1 MRRGYSKSGELAL
14 AKGGYLK
21 MKSNAPWSV
30 KGIERDARETAKD
43 AAKRKGLTVGEWLN
57 QMIYTA
63 GDPQSSGGEVEGL
76 KLRDIITAIE
86 HLHKQVAQTHA
97 AGAENVS
104 EVTHKIGDMVE
115 RVQRLERVK
124 PASGGDSD
132 IAARIQKLEA
142 DSNDRE
148 RINALKAL
156 EKAVTQVAVQ
166 FNTAQ
171 KMTIERLDASE
182 RQLQEFAER
191 VDGGDGGGSDLGFV
205 KDAIDGL
212 SARIARTEK
221 LASEAAAQTQGASG
235 GADPA
240 FVESTGNRLRVLG
253 DEIKRSGDQIR
264 TFENTIAKLSGQ
276 IDAAER
282 RNAEGLQK
290 VMETLAELQSNS
302 GKQAPSGASRKEIDV
317 AVAAAARETDA
328 RFEKL
333 QSSVESL
340 TKRLETSGAAPVVTS
355 PEQPSPLPA
364 STEPAPAE
372 PDAATQAAEPSDDAK
387 DQDATGKSPL
397 SSLAAALGFGDKG
410 DDDKHRNDKDR
421 DEAASDDTLS
431 AAVKASAE
439 DAAPQSDEDPF
450 SFADEIDAALDEV
463 SAGDDAKD
471 DFSFELDD
479 EPRGAV
485 EDAVDNDA
493 DAEAQALLSEV
504 HGVFGMNP
512 QDGASAPAAG
522 DGEIE
527 PDARDDLDQILS
539 DLDDMTGDVQPGL
552 ASELDAPDTNNAPDT
567 PDTDDEREAE
577 ERARQQA
584 MSLLFGEQDTQAEAP
599 EEKSEDYLQAARRQA
614 RDAAA
619 RAQEDK
625 KPRRRKLT
633 PKQKAILV
641 ARARKKRLAE
651 ARGEAEKPIDPVK
664 VAAAKEALQ
673 EAAIEPRAEPAD
685 DDERPSGGFA
695 ALVSKLPF
703 MGAKTKSEETAPE
716 PQPPETEEAR
726 LRNGDR
732 AAFETLKATA
742 SARPLTLAL
751 IVGIFLSLAVLFFM
765 VKDIVFKSPDAADR
779 GGVVA
784 TSPVGDAP
792 PATENTLDVPNV
804 PTIDPRALY
813 SDAMAGLGAAETDAE
828 SAAAIAKLREA
839 AALGHPPAQLQL
851 GEFYKTGQ
859 GVDVDLGR
867 ARTWFRRAANG
878 GNVLAMHRIGI
889 MTARGEGG
897 PADAGEAIGWFELA
911 ANRGLVDSQYNL
923 GAIFHPTGDGTPS
936 GVQDAGKA
944 YYWYSLAASNGDEQA
959 IPLAASVA
967 SALSTDQKA
976 ELDKSIAEWQART
989 PDAQAN
995 EIAPAG

>member
-1 MRRGYSKSGELAL
+1 
-14 AKGGYLK
+14 

-97 AGAENVS
+97 AGAENVG
-104 EVTHKIGDMVE
+104 EVTRKIGDVVE

-124 PASGGDSD
+124 PASGGDSAF
-132 IAARIQKLEA
+132 AARIEKLEA

-156 EKAVTQVAVQ
+156 EKAVGQVAVQ
-166 FNTAQ
+166 FTTAQ

-182 RQLQEFAER
+182 RQLQELAER
-191 VDGGDGGGSDLGFV
+191 VDGDGGGDGGGASDLGFV

-212 SARIARTEK
+212 SARLTRTEK
-221 LASEAAAQTQGASG
+221 LAREAAAQMQGASG

-240 FVESTGNRLRVLG
+240 FVESTDNRLRVLG
-253 DEIKRSGDQIR
+253 DEIKRGGDQIR
-264 TFENTIAKLSGQ
+264 AFEGAIGKLSGQ

-290 VMETLAELQSNS
+290 VMETLAELQGNS
-302 GKQAPSGASRKEIDV
+302 GKQTPSGASRKDIDV

-333 QSSVESL
+333 QSSLESL
-340 TKRLETSGAAPVVTS
+340 TKRLETSSDAPVAVS
-355 PEQPSPLPA
+355 PEQASPQPA
-364 STEPAPAE
+364 ATEPAPAE
-372 PDAATQAAEPSDDAK
+372 PDTSAQNAEPGDDVK

-397 SSLAAALGFGDKG
+397 SSLAAALGFGDKN
-410 DDDKHRNDKDR
+410 DADKADADKDR
-421 DEAASDDTLS
+421 DETASDDVLS
-431 AAVKASAE
+431 AAVKAADE
-439 DAAPQSDEDPF
+439 GDRQESDEDPF

-485 EDAVDNDA
+485 EKDA

-504 HGVFGMNP
+504 HDVFGMNP
-512 QDGASAPAAG
+512 QGGASAAAPG
-522 DGEIE
+522 NGEIE
-527 PDARDDLDQILS
+527 PEARDDLDQILS
-539 DLDDMTGDVQPGL
+539 DLDDMTGEVQHDL
-552 ASELDAPDTNNAPDT
+552 EAPDTDTAADT
-567 PDTDDEREAE
+567 PDTDDEAEA
-577 ERARQQA
+577 RARQQA
-584 MSLLFGEQDTQAEAP
+584 MSLLFGEDNTQADAP
-599 EEKSEDYLQAARRQA
+599 DEKSAREEKPEDYLQAARRQA

-619 RAQEDK
+619 RAEEDK

-651 ARGEAEKPIDPVK
+651 ARGEINVPVDNIK
-664 VAAAKEALQ
+664 AAAAKEALQ
-673 EAAIEPRAEPAD
+673 EAAAEPRTEPANEED
-685 DDERPSGGFA
+685 DRPSGGFA
-695 ALVSKLPF
+695 ALLGKLPF
-703 MGAKTKSEETAPE
+703 MGAKSKPEDTTTPEAPE
-716 PQPPETEEAR
+716 AEEAR

-765 VKDIVFKSPDAADR
+765 VKDIVFKSPDAANR

-792 PATENTLDVPNV
+792 PAGDNALDVPNV
-804 PTIDPRALY
+804 PTVDPRALY
-813 SDAMAGLGAAETDAE
+813 SDAMAGLGAAETEAE

-923 GAIFHPTGDGTPS
+923 GAIFHPTGEGTPS

-959 IPLAASVA
+959 KPLAASVA

>member
-1 MRRGYSKSGELAL
+1 MKDGYQE
-14 AKGGYLK
+14 

-30 KGIERDARETAKD
+30 KGIERDARETAKE

-97 AGAENVS
+97 AGVENVS
-104 EVTHKIGDMVE
+104 EVTRKIGDMVE

-124 PASGGDSD
+124 PAGGGDNGDLSTRLD
-132 IAARIQKLEA
+132 KLEL

-171 KMTIERLDASE
+171 KMTIERLDATE
-182 RQLQEFAER
+182 QQLQEFAER
-191 VDGGDGGGSDLGFV
+191 VDGERSDGGGETADIGFV

-212 SARIARTEK
+212 SARLTRTEK
-221 LASEAAAQTQGASG
+221 LASNATSQKQDTSG
-235 GADPA
+235 EVDPA

-264 TFENTIAKLSGQ
+264 TFENTIGKLSSQ

-282 RNAEGLQK
+282 RSAEGLQK
-290 VMETLAELQSNS
+290 VMETLAELREDS
-302 GKQAPSGASRKEIDV
+302 GNEPPSGVSRKDIDDAV
-317 AVAAAARETDA
+317 VAAVRQTDA
-328 RFEKL
+328 RFENL
-333 QSSVESL
+333 QSSFESL
-340 TKRLETSGAAPVVTS
+340 SERLQTSDDALTASSAVPV
-355 PEQPSPLPA
+355 
-364 STEPAPAE
+364 PAE
-372 PDAATQAAEPSDDAK
+372 PASHTAASQDEEQSDDAK
-387 DQDATGKSPL
+387 EEDATGKSTF

-410 DDDKHRNDKDR
+410 ESEDDKGEG
-421 DEAASDDTLS
+421 EAASDDALS
-431 AAVKASAE
+431 TDTKAANKE
-439 DAAPQSDEDPF
+439 DYQESDEDPF

-463 SAGDDAKD
+463 SVGDDAKD

-479 EPRGAV
+479 EPSSLV
-485 EDAVDNDA
+485 ENDT

-504 HGVFGMNP
+504 HDVFGMNSQGGNSP
-512 QDGASAPAAG
+512 STSDNTP
-522 DGEIE
+522 IE
-527 PDARDDLDQILS
+527 ADDRDDLDQILS
-539 DLDDMTGDVQPGL
+539 DLDEMTGDTQTDL
-552 ASELDAPDTNNAPDT
+552 ASHTPSLDAPETGIDPDT
-567 PDTDDEREAE
+567 PDTDDDLEAE
-577 ERARQQA
+577 ARARQQA
-584 MSLLFGEQDTQAEAP
+584 MSLLFGEQNSEPDAP
-599 EEKSEDYLQAARRQA
+599 DAISTPQEKQEDYLQAARRQA
-614 RDAAA
+614 RDAAT
-619 RAQEDK
+619 RAEEEI

-641 ARARKKRLAE
+641 ARVRKKRLAE
-651 ARGEAEKPIDPVK
+651 AETPVDVIK
-664 VAAAKEALQ
+664 AAAAKEALQ
-673 EAAIEPRAEPAD
+673 EAAAQPRNEYSAED
-685 DDERPSGGFA
+685 DRPSGAAGAFA
-695 ALVSKLPF
+695 ALRSKLPF
-703 MGAKTKSEETAPE
+703 IGGKNKTEKTTPEPEAPE
-716 PQPPETEEAR
+716 IEEAR

-732 AAFETLKATA
+732 AAFESLKATA

-765 VKDIVFKSPDAADR
+765 VKDIVFKSPNVADR
-779 GGVVA
+779 GGFVA
-784 TSPVGDAP
+784 ATPVGDTP
-792 PATENTLDVPNV
+792 PAAADNTLDVPNL

-828 SAAAIAKLREA
+828 SAAAIAKLRES
-839 AALGHPPAQLQL
+839 AALGYPPAQLQL

-911 ANRGLVDSQYNL
+911 ANRGLLDSQYNL
-923 GAIFHPTGDGTPS
+923 GAIFHPTGDQTPS

-944 YYWYSLAASNGDEQA
+944 YYWYSLAARNGDEQA
-959 IPLAASVA
+959 KPLAASVA
-967 SALSTDQKA
+967 VALSATEKA
-976 ELDKSIAEWQART
+976 EFDKSIAEWQVRT
-989 PDAQAN
+989 PDAEAN

>member
-1 MRRGYSKSGELAL
+1 
-14 AKGGYLK
+14 

-30 KGIERDARETAKD
+30 KGIERDARETAKE

-63 GDPQSSGGEVEGL
+63 GEPQSSGGEVEGL

-86 HLHKQVAQTHA
+86 HLHKQVAQTHT

-104 EVTHKIGDMVE
+104 EVTRKIGDVVE

-124 PASGGDSD
+124 PAGGDSGLG
-132 IAARIQKLEA
+132 ARIEKLEA
-142 DSNDRE
+142 DGNDIE

-171 KMTIERLDASE
+171 KMTIERLDATE

-191 VDGGDGGGSDLGFV
+191 VDGGGDGGGASDLGFV

-212 SARIARTEK
+212 TARLTRTEK
-221 LASEAAAQTQGASG
+221 LAGDAAAQKQGASG

-264 TFENTIAKLSGQ
+264 TFETTIGKLSGQ

-290 VMETLAELQSNS
+290 VMETLADLQGTSS
-302 GKQAPSGASRKEIDV
+302 KETSDGASRKDIDA
-317 AVAAAARETDA
+317 AVAAVTREADA

-333 QSSVESL
+333 QSSFESL
-340 TKRLETSGAAPVVTS
+340 TKRMETSGEALAAPS
-355 PEQPSPLPA
+355 PES
-364 STEPAPAE
+364 APAE
-372 PDAATQAAEPSDDAK
+372 PDAAAQDAEPSDDAK
-387 DQDATGKSPL
+387 DEAKDEDATGKSAF
-397 SSLAAALGFGDKG
+397 SSLAAALGFGDK
-410 DDDKHRNDKDR
+410 DDADKDDGTVSGDEPVS
-421 DEAASDDTLS
+421 DEAPSTDPKTAVEAVEDN
-431 AAVKASAE
+431 AAE
-439 DAAPQSDEDPF
+439 GDEDPF

-479 EPRGAV
+479 EPRSAV
-485 EDAVDNDA
+485 ENNA

-504 HGVFGMNP
+504 HDVFGMNP
-512 QDGASAPAAG
+512 QGGPAASAA
-522 DGEIE
+522 DNTEIE
-527 PDARDDLDQILS
+527 PEPRDDLDQILS
-539 DLDDMTGDVQPGL
+539 DLDDMTGDVQPDL
-552 ASELDAPDTNNAPDT
+552 ASDLDAPNLDASDLDAPKLET
-567 PDTDDEREAE
+567 PQTDTDTDQEAE
-577 ERARQQA
+577 DRARQQA
-584 MSLLFGEQDTQAEAP
+584 MSLLFGEENTEAGEP
-599 EEKSEDYLQAARRQA
+599 KEKPDDYLQAARRQVK
-614 RDAAA
+614 DAAA
-619 RAQEDK
+619 RAEEDK

-651 ARGEAEKPIDPVK
+651 ARGEIDVPVDTIK
-664 VAAAKEALQ
+664 AAAAKEALQ
-673 EAAIEPRAEPAD
+673 EAAAEPQNDYAEEND
-685 DDERPSGGFA
+685 RPSGAAGAFA
-695 ALVSKLPF
+695 ALRSKLPF
-703 MGAKTKSEETAPE
+703 IGAKSKTEQTAAPAPE
-716 PQPPETEEAR
+716 APEAEEAR

-765 VKDIVFKSPDAADR
+765 VKDIVFKSPDAVDR
-779 GGVVA
+779 GGLVA
-784 TSPVGDAP
+784 GPSTGDAP
-792 PATENTLDVPNV
+792 PAADNTLDVPNA

-828 SAAAIAKLREA
+828 STAAITKLREA
-839 AALGHPPAQLQL
+839 SALGHPPAQLQL
-851 GEFYKTGQ
+851 GEFFKTGQ

-959 IPLAASVA
+959 QPLAASVA
-967 SALSTDQKA
+967 NALTTAQKA
-976 ELDKSIAEWQART
+976 ELDKTIAEWQART
-989 PDAQAN
+989 PDAEAN

>member
-1 MRRGYSKSGELAL
+1 
-14 AKGGYLK
+14 

-30 KGIERDARETAKD
+30 KGIERDARETAKE

-63 GDPQSSGGEVEGL
+63 GDPQSSGGDVEGL

-104 EVTHKIGDMVE
+104 EVTRKIGDMVE
-115 RVQRLERVK
+115 RVQRLERIK
-124 PASGGDSD
+124 PASGGDSAL
-132 IAARIQKLEA
+132 AARIEKLEA

-212 SARIARTEK
+212 SARLTRTEK

-264 TFENTIAKLSGQ
+264 AFENTIAKLSGQ

-290 VMETLAELQSNS
+290 VMETLAELQSNP

-317 AVAAAARETDA
+317 AVAAATRETDA

-340 TKRLETSGAAPVVTS
+340 TKRLETSDEAPVAFPAKVAAS
-355 PEQPSPLPA
+355 PEPA
-364 STEPAPAE
+364 STEPA
-372 PDAATQAAEPSDDAK
+372 ATAQGAEPSDDVK
-387 DQDATGKSPL
+387 DEDATGKSPL
-397 SSLAAALGFGDKG
+397 SSLAAALGFGDKS
-410 DDDKHRNDKDR
+410 DDDKDR
-421 DEAASDDTLS
+421 DETVSDDVLS

-439 DAAPQSDEDPF
+439 DDAPESDDDPF
-450 SFADEIDAALDEV
+450 AFADEIDAALDEV

-485 EDAVDNDA
+485 EGAVDNDT

-512 QDGASAPAAG
+512 QGGASAPTPG
-522 DGEIE
+522 NSEIE
-527 PDARDDLDQILS
+527 PEQRDDLDQILS
-539 DLDDMTGDVQPGL
+539 DLDDMTGDVQPDL
-552 ASELDAPDTNNAPDT
+552 AADLDAPDTDNAPDT
-567 PDTDDEREAE
+567 PNADDEREAE
-577 ERARQQA
+577 EKARQQA
-584 MSLLFGEQDTQAEAP
+584 MSLLFGEQDTQTEAP

-619 RAQEDK
+619 RAEEDN

-651 ARGEAEKPIDPVK
+651 ARGETDKPVDPVK
-664 VAAAKEALQ
+664 AAAAKEALQ
-673 EAAIEPRAEPAD
+673 EAAIEPRAEPAGEED
-685 DDERPSGGFA
+685 DRQSDAPGAFS
-695 ALVSKLPF
+695 ALLGKLPF
-703 MGAKTKSEETAPE
+703 IGAKSKPEETFTPE
-716 PQPPETEEAR
+716 PPETDEAR

-732 AAFETLKATA
+732 AAFETLKETA

-751 IVGIFLSLAVLFFM
+751 IVGIFLTLAVLFFM

-784 TSPVGDAP
+784 TSPVGDTPSA
-792 PATENTLDVPNV
+792 ADNTLDVPDV

-813 SDAMAGLGAAETDAE
+813 SDAMAGLGVAETDAE

-923 GAIFHPTGDGTPS
+923 GAIFHPTGEGNPS

-944 YYWYSLAASNGDEQA
+944 YYWYSLAAANGDEQA
-959 IPLAASVA
+959 KPLAASVA
-967 SALSTDQKA
+967 SALSTEQKA

-989 PDAQAN
+989 PDAEAN
-995 EIAPAG
+995 EITPAG

>member
-1 MRRGYSKSGELAL
+1 
-14 AKGGYLK
+14 

-124 PASGGDSD
+124 PASGGDSAL
-132 IAARIQKLEA
+132 AARIEKLEA

-191 VDGGDGGGSDLGFV
+191 VDGGDGGGSGLGLV

-212 SARIARTEK
+212 SARITRTEK

-240 FVESTGNRLRVLG
+240 FIESTDNRLRVLG

-264 TFENTIAKLSGQ
+264 AFENTIAKLSGQ

-290 VMETLAELQSNS
+290 VMETLAELQSNP

-317 AVAAAARETDA
+317 AVAAATRETDA

-340 TKRLETSGAAPVVTS
+340 TKRLETSDEAPVASPAKLAAS
-355 PEQPSPLPA
+355 PEPA
-364 STEPAPAE
+364 STKP
-372 PDAATQAAEPSDDAK
+372 AATAQGAEPSDDVK
-387 DQDATGKSPL
+387 DEDATGKSPL
-397 SSLAAALGFGDKG
+397 SSLAAALGFGDKNDADKG
-410 DDDKHRNDKDR
+410 DDDKDR
-421 DEAASDDTLS
+421 DEAASDDVLS

-439 DAAPQSDEDPF
+439 DDAPESDDDPF
-450 SFADEIDAALDEV
+450 AFADEIDAALDEV

-485 EDAVDNDA
+485 EGAVDNDA

-512 QDGASAPAAG
+512 QDGASASAPG
-522 DGEIE
+522 NGE
-527 PDARDDLDQILS
+527 
-539 DLDDMTGDVQPGL
+539 
-552 ASELDAPDTNNAPDT
+552 
-567 PDTDDEREAE
+567 
-577 ERARQQA
+577 
-584 MSLLFGEQDTQAEAP
+584 
-599 EEKSEDYLQAARRQA
+599 
-614 RDAAA
+614 
-619 RAQEDK
+619 
-625 KPRRRKLT
+625 
-633 PKQKAILV
+633 
-641 ARARKKRLAE
+641 
-651 ARGEAEKPIDPVK
+651 
-664 VAAAKEALQ
+664 
-673 EAAIEPRAEPAD
+673 
-685 DDERPSGGFA
+685 
-695 ALVSKLPF
+695 
-703 MGAKTKSEETAPE
+703 
-716 PQPPETEEAR
+716 
-726 LRNGDR
+726 
-732 AAFETLKATA
+732 
-742 SARPLTLAL
+742 
-751 IVGIFLSLAVLFFM
+751 
-765 VKDIVFKSPDAADR
+765 
-779 GGVVA
+779 
-784 TSPVGDAP
+784 
-792 PATENTLDVPNV
+792 
-804 PTIDPRALY
+804 
-813 SDAMAGLGAAETDAE
+813 
-828 SAAAIAKLREA
+828 
-839 AALGHPPAQLQL
+839 
-851 GEFYKTGQ
+851 
-859 GVDVDLGR
+859 
-867 ARTWFRRAANG
+867 
-878 GNVLAMHRIGI
+878 
-889 MTARGEGG
+889 
-897 PADAGEAIGWFELA
+897 
-911 ANRGLVDSQYNL
+911 
-923 GAIFHPTGDGTPS
+923 
-936 GVQDAGKA
+936 
-944 YYWYSLAASNGDEQA
+944 
-959 IPLAASVA
+959 
-967 SALSTDQKA
+967 
-976 ELDKSIAEWQART
+976 
-989 PDAQAN
+989 
-995 EIAPAG
+995 

>member
-1 MRRGYSKSGELAL
+1 
-14 AKGGYLK
+14 

-63 GDPQSSGGEVEGL
+63 GDPQSSGGDVEGL
-76 KLRDIITAIE
+76 KLRDIIIAIE

-104 EVTHKIGDMVE
+104 EVTHKIGDVVE

-124 PASGGDSD
+124 PASGDSD
-132 IAARIQKLEA
+132 IAARIEKLEA

-191 VDGGDGGGSDLGFV
+191 VDGGAGDGSDLGFV

-212 SARIARTEK
+212 SARLTRTEK
-221 LASEAAAQTQGASG
+221 LASEAATQTQGASG

-264 TFENTIAKLSGQ
+264 AFENTIAKLSGQ

-302 GKQAPSGASRKEIDV
+302 GKQAPGSASRKEIDV
-317 AVAAAARETDA
+317 AIAAATRETDA

-340 TKRLETSGAAPVVTS
+340 TTRLETSGEAPVASPAKLAAS
-355 PEQPSPLPA
+355 PELA
-364 STEPAPAE
+364 STEP
-372 PDAATQAAEPSDDAK
+372 DAAEPSDDAK
-387 DQDATGKSPL
+387 DEDATGKSPL
-397 SSLAAALGFGDKG
+397 SSLAAALGFGDKN
-410 DDDKHRNDKDR
+410 DADKGEDDKDR
-421 DEAASDDTLS
+421 DETASDDTLS

-439 DAAPQSDEDPF
+439 DHAPQSDEDPF

-485 EDAVDNDA
+485 EGAGDNDA

-512 QDGASAPAAG
+512 QDGASASTPGHA
-522 DGEIE
+522 EIE
-527 PDARDDLDQILS
+527 PEQRDDLDQILS
-539 DLDDMTGDVQPGL
+539 DLDDMTGEVQPDL
-552 ASELDAPDTNNAPDT
+552 AADLDAPNLDTPDIDAPTPDT
-567 PDTDDEREAE
+567 PDTDDDQKAE
-577 ERARQQA
+577 DRARQQA

-651 ARGEAEKPIDPVK
+651 ARGETDKPIDPVK

-673 EAAIEPRAEPAD
+673 EAAIEPRNEPAD
-685 DDERPSGGFA
+685 EDDRQSDTPGGFS
-695 ALVSKLPF
+695 ALLSKLPF
-703 MGAKTKSEETAPE
+703 MGAKNKPE
-716 PQPPETEEAR
+716 QTFPAEPPETEEAR
-726 LRNGDR
+726 LGNGDR

-784 TSPVGDAP
+784 TSPAGDAP
-792 PATENTLDVPNV
+792 PAADNTLDVPDV

-813 SDAMAGLGAAETDAE
+813 SDAMVGLGVAETDAE

-959 IPLAASVA
+959 QPLAASVA
-967 SALSTDQKA
+967 SALSTEQKA
-976 ELDKSIAEWQART
+976 ELDKSIADWQART
-989 PDAQAN
+989 PDAEAN

>member
-1 MRRGYSKSGELAL
+1 
-14 AKGGYLK
+14 

-63 GDPQSSGGEVEGL
+63 GDPQPSGGEVEGL

-132 IAARIQKLEA
+132 VAARIEKLEA

-156 EKAVTQVAVQ
+156 EKAVGQVAVQ
-166 FNTAQ
+166 FTTAQ

-191 VDGGDGGGSDLGFV
+191 VDGGGDGGGSDLGFV

-212 SARIARTEK
+212 SARITRTEK

-264 TFENTIAKLSGQ
+264 VFEGSIAKLSGQ

-290 VMETLAELQSNS
+290 VMETLAELQGNS
-302 GKQAPSGASRKEIDV
+302 SKETTNDASQKNIDD
-317 AVAAAARETDA
+317 AVAAATQETDA

-333 QSSVESL
+333 QNSLESL
-340 TKRLETSGAAPVVTS
+340 TKRLETSGEAPIAVS
-355 PEQPSPLPA
+355 PEQATPHSVSTEPA
-364 STEPAPAE
+364 STELE
-372 PDAATQAAEPSDDAK
+372 AAVQDAEPSGDADDEK
-387 DQDATGKSPL
+387 DGDATGKSAL
-397 SSLAAALGFGDKG
+397 SSLAAALGFGDKT
-410 DDDKHRNDKDR
+410 DADKGEDDKDR
-421 DEAASDDTLS
+421 DETASDDTLS
-431 AAVKASAE
+431 AAVKASDE
-439 DAAPQSDEDPF
+439 DDVPQSDEDPF

-479 EPRGAV
+479 EPRGAT
-485 EDAVDNDA
+485 DNDT

-504 HGVFGMNP
+504 HGVFGMSP
-512 QDGASAPAAG
+512 QDGASSPAAG
-522 DGEIE
+522 NAEIE

-539 DLDDMTGDVQPGL
+539 DLDDMTGDVQPDL
-552 ASELDAPDTNNAPDT
+552 ASDLDAPNLDAPTLDT
-567 PDTDDEREAE
+567 PDTDGDQEAE
-577 ERARQQA
+577 DRARQQA
-584 MSLLFGEQDTQAEAP
+584 MSLLFGEENTQTHAPDATSEP
-599 EEKSEDYLQAARRQA
+599 EERSDDYLQAARRQA
-614 RDAAA
+614 KEAAA
-619 RAQEDK
+619 RAEEDK

-651 ARGEAEKPIDPVK
+651 ARGEINTPVDPIK
-664 VAAAKEALQ
+664 IAAAKEALQ
-673 EAAIEPRAEPAD
+673 EAAAEPRNEPTKED
-685 DDERPSGGFA
+685 DPQSDAPGAFS
-695 ALVSKLPF
+695 ALLSKLPF
-703 MGAKTKSEETAPE
+703 IGAKTKPEETFTAE
-716 PQPPETEEAR
+716 PPETEEAR

-765 VKDIVFKSPDAADR
+765 VKDIVFKSPDVTDR
-779 GGVVA
+779 GGLVA
-784 TSPVGDAP
+784 TSPVGDTP
-792 PATENTLDVPNV
+792 STGDNTLDVPNV

-813 SDAMAGLGAAETDAE
+813 SDAMVGLGVAETDAE
-828 SAAAIAKLREA
+828 SASAIAKLREA

-959 IPLAASVA
+959 KPLATSVA

>member
-1 MRRGYSKSGELAL
+1 
-14 AKGGYLK
+14 

-97 AGAENVS
+97 AGAENVG
-104 EVTHKIGDMVE
+104 EVTRKIGDVVE

-124 PASGGDSD
+124 PAGGDD
-132 IAARIQKLEA
+132 NGDLAARIDKLEV

-191 VDGGDGGGSDLGFV
+191 VDGERSDGGGASDLGFV

-212 SARIARTEK
+212 SARLTHNEK
-221 LASEAAAQTQGASG
+221 LASDAAAQKQDTGA

-264 TFENTIAKLSGQ
+264 IFEGAVAKLSGQ

-290 VMETLAELQSNS
+290 VMETLAELQGSS
-302 GKQAPSGASRKEIDV
+302 GKETSGAASREDIDA
-317 AVAAAARETDA
+317 AVTAATRETDA

-333 QSSVESL
+333 QISLESL
-340 TKRLETSGAAPVVTS
+340 AKRLETSDEAPTASSAENVFPQSAST
-355 PEQPSPLPA
+355 EPA
-364 STEPAPAE
+364 STEPNAEAPDAE
-372 PDAATQAAEPSDDAK
+372 PDD
-387 DQDATGKSPL
+387 DATGKSAF
-397 SSLAAALGFGDKG
+397 SSLAAALGFGDK
-410 DDDKHRNDKDR
+410 DDAGKD
-421 DEAASDDTLS
+421 DETVSEDETASDDAVSANAIAADDDTLN
-431 AAVKASAE
+431 ADASPVDE
-439 DAAPQSDEDPF
+439 SDSPESDEDPF
-450 SFADEIDAALDEV
+450 AFADEIDAALDEV
-463 SAGDDAKD
+463 SASDDAKD
-471 DFSFELDD
+471 DFSFELDE
-479 EPRGAV
+479 EPRGAD
-485 EDAVDNDA
+485 ENDA

-512 QDGASAPAAG
+512 QGAASSSTA
-522 DGEIE
+522 DNTEIE
-527 PDARDDLDQILS
+527 PDQRDDLDQILS
-539 DLDDMTGDVQPGL
+539 DLDDMTGDVQPDL
-552 ASELDAPDTNNAPDT
+552 AADTLDLNAPDINNDADT
-567 PDTDDEREAE
+567 PDTDEELEAE
-577 ERARQQA
+577 ARARQQA
-584 MSLLFGEQDTQAEAP
+584 MSLLFGEENTETHASENKP
-599 EEKSEDYLQAARRQA
+599 EDALQAAPRPTT
-614 RDAAA
+614 DADA
-619 RAQEDK
+619 RAEDDK

-651 ARGEAEKPIDPVK
+651 ARGETEKPIDHIK

-673 EAAIEPRAEPAD
+673 EAAAQPEHTNED
-685 DDERPSGGFA
+685 DRPSGATGVFA
-695 ALVSKLPF
+695 ALRSKLPF
-703 MGAKTKSEETAPE
+703 IGAKSKTEESAIAPE
-716 PQPPETEEAR
+716 APETEEAR

-732 AAFETLKATA
+732 AAFETLKSTA

-765 VKDIVFKSPDAADR
+765 VKDIVFKSPDGADR
-779 GGVVA
+779 IGPAA
-784 TSPVGDAP
+784 TSSVGETP
-792 PATENTLDVPNV
+792 PAAAENTLDVPNL
-804 PTIDPRALY
+804 PTIDPRSLY
-813 SDAMAGLGAAETDAE
+813 SDAMAGLGVAETDAE

-839 AALGHPPAQLQL
+839 SALGHPPAQLQL

-923 GAIFHPTGDGTPS
+923 GAIFHPSGDGSPS
-936 GVQDAGKA
+936 AVQDAGKA
-944 YYWYSLAASNGDEQA
+944 YYWYSLAGRNGDEQA
-959 IPLAASVA
+959 KPLAASVA
-967 SALSTDQKA
+967 NALSPAQKA

-989 PDAQAN
+989 PDGEAN

>member
-1 MRRGYSKSGELAL
+1 
-14 AKGGYLK
+14 

-156 EKAVTQVAVQ
+156 EKAVGQVAVQ
-166 FNTAQ
+166 FTTAQ

-191 VDGGDGGGSDLGFV
+191 VDGGAGDGGGASDLGFV

-212 SARIARTEK
+212 SARLTRTEK
-221 LASEAAAQTQGASG
+221 LASDAAAQKQEAGG

-340 TKRLETSGAAPVVTS
+340 TKRLETSGETPVAVS
-355 PEQPSPLPA
+355 PEQPSPQPA
-364 STEPAPAE
+364 STEP
-372 PDAATQAAEPSDDAK
+372 DAAAQAAEPSDDAK

-397 SSLAAALGFGDKG
+397 SSLAAALGFGDKNDADK
-410 DDDKHRNDKDR
+410 DDDDKDR
-421 DEAASDDTLS
+421 DETASDDTLS

-439 DAAPQSDEDPF
+439 DAAPESDEDPF

-485 EDAVDNDA
+485 EGAVDNDA

-522 DGEIE
+522 HDEIE
-527 PDARDDLDQILS
+527 PEARDDLDQILS

-552 ASELDAPDTNNAPDT
+552 AAELDAPDTNNAPDT

-619 RAQEDK
+619 RAEEDK

-651 ARGEAEKPIDPVK
+651 ARGEINMPVDPVK
-664 VAAAKEALQ
+664 AAAAKEALQ
-673 EAAIEPRAEPAD
+673 EAAAEPRAEPAD
-685 DDERPSGGFA
+685 EDERPSSGFA
-695 ALVSKLPF
+695 ALLGKLPF
-703 MGAKTKSEETAPE
+703 MGAKAKPEETAPE
-716 PQPPETEEAR
+716 PQPPEAEEAR

-784 TSPVGDAP
+784 TSPAGDTP
-792 PATENTLDVPNV
+792 PAADNTLDVPNV

-959 IPLAASVA
+959 MPLAASVA
-967 SALSTDQKA
+967 NALSTDQKA
-976 ELDKSIAEWQART
+976 ALDKSIAEWQART
-989 PDAQAN
+989 PDAEAN